1 MVISY
6 DYSTELTLNS
16 NILVTVE
23 PPHNGHMGTEES
35 GRCREV
41 AVVVAPLRRKT
52 FSHRLF
58 P

>member
-1 MVISY
+1 MVISNDVQHRIDLKQQY
-6 DYSTELTLNS
+6 PCDSRS
-16 NILVTVE
+16 S
-23 PPHNGHMGTEES
+23 PQRSPWGQKK
-35 GRCREV
+35 V